1 MNILF
6 ISATVPYPAT
16 DGGRIRVLNLL
27 KRISRNNNVTF
38 LALETLP
45 KDREGVEY
53 LRNGGIET
61 YLIEPT
67 PKTSMLSLGLIVRAT
82 LHKRPLT
89 VEKYY
94 VPAMESTIKQL
105 TQSRMFDVI
114 HFEMLH
120 AGQYLQALP
129 NPEVAV
135 SRSPE
140 RSEGKAKQSRVPTLL
155 SLQNIDSS
163 IWRRLAQ
170 QTDNPL
176 KKLAFWMQYRS
187 FRRYE
192 RLMAGKFTA
201 CACVSEEDKNLLTDL
216 CPGIFIE
223 VIPNGVDVESYKPD
237 HSLTEESTIVYTGSM
252 DWLPNED
259 AVLYFQEQ
267 IFPLIKAQIPNV
279 KFCIVGQNPTER
291 VKQLRSDSVIV
302 TGMVDD
308 VKPYIAKASVYVVPL
323 RIGGGT
329 RLKIL
334 EALAMEK
341 AVVSTTIGC
350 EGLQLTL
357 NKDILIADEPEN
369 FARLVIQLAQDEK
382 FRQRLGKSG
391 RRQVEEKY
399 DWRSIGKQLN
409 ELYGRLRGDR

>member
-1 MNILF
+1 MNIFF

-27 KRISRNNNVTF
+27 KQISKCNDVTF

-45 KDREGVEY
+45 TDQAGIEY
-53 LRNGGIET
+53 LRNLGIET
-61 YLIEPT
+61 NLIEQT
-67 PKTSMLSLGLIVRAT
+67 PKMLMLSPGVIARAIF
-82 LHKRPLT
+82 HKQPLT
-89 VEKYY
+89 VAKYY
-94 VPAMESTIKQL
+94 VPAMESAIKQL
-105 TQSRMFDVI
+105 IQSRMFDVI

-129 NPEVAV
+129 NL
-135 SRSPE
+135 
-140 RSEGKAKQSRVPTLL
+140 RVPTLL

-163 IWRRLAQ
+163 IWRRFAR
-170 QTDNPL
+170 QTGNPL
-176 KKLAFWMQYRS
+176 QKLAFWMQYRS
-187 FRRYE
+187 FQRYE
-192 RLMAGKFTA
+192 RLMAEKFSA
-201 CACVSEEDKNLLTDL
+201 CACVSEKDKDLLAHL
-216 CPGIFIE
+216 CPEISIE
-223 VIPNGVDVESYKPD
+223 VIPNGVDVESYQPD
-237 HSLTEESTIVYTGSM
+237 HSLTEKSTLVYTGSM

-259 AVLYFQEQ
+259 AVLYFHEQ
-267 IFPLIKAQIPNV
+267 IFPLIEAQMPQV
-279 KFCIVGQNPTER
+279 KFYIVGQNPTER
-291 VKQLRSDSVIV
+291 VKQLSRRDNVIV

-350 EGLQLTL
+350 EGLQLTQG
-357 NKDILIADEPEN
+357 KDILVADEPEK

-382 FRQRLGKSG
+382 FRQRLGRSG

-409 ELYGRLRGDR
+409 ELYGSRLN

>member
-27 KRISRNNNVTF
+27 KRVAKSNNVTF

-45 KDREGVEY
+45 TDRKGIEY
-53 LRNGGIET
+53 LRNLGVETHLSECGIRNSEFGMR
-61 YLIEPT
+61 IIACAI
-67 PKTSMLSLGLIVRAT
+67 SR
-82 LHKRPLT
+82 KRPLT
-89 VEKYY
+89 VAKYY
-94 VPAMESTIKQL
+94 VTAMESAIKQL
-105 TQSRMFDVI
+105 IQSQMFDVI

-120 AGQYLQALP
+120 TGQYLQALP
-129 NPEVAV
+129 DLRA
-135 SRSPE
+135 
-140 RSEGKAKQSRVPTLL
+140 PTLL
-155 SLQNIDSS
+155 SLQNIDSA
-163 IWRRLAQ
+163 IWRRLAR
-170 QTDNPL
+170 QTGNPL
-176 KKLAFWMQYRS
+176 KKLIFWMQYRS

-192 RLMAGKFTA
+192 QLMAKKFSA
-201 CACVSEEDKNLLTDL
+201 CACVSEEDKNLLADL
-216 CPGIFIE
+216 CPGISIE
-223 VIPNGVDVESYKPD
+223 VIPNGVDVESYQPD
-237 HSLTEESTIVYTGSM
+237 HSLTEASTIVYTGSM

-259 AVLYFQEQ
+259 AALYFHER
-267 IFPLIKAQIPNV
+267 IFPLIEAQIPDV
-279 KFCIVGQNPTER
+279 KFYIVGQNPTER
-291 VKQLRSDSVIV
+291 VKQLSQRDKVIV

-350 EGLQLTL
+350 EGLQLTPGR
-357 NKDILIADEPEN
+357 DIFIADEPEK
-369 FARLVIQLAQDEK
+369 FARLVIQLTKDEK
-382 FRQRLGKSG
+382 FRRRLGKSG

-409 ELYGRLRGDR
+409 ELYGILHRNRVFQKNSGNIRGN